1 MFFRILGESF
11 RRNPARKWLEG
22 AALTLGMAIATAALV
37 VVLDVSDRMAREF
50 RQLGANLVVTPKTD
64 TLALEI
70 GGVDYRPVEEGAYLE
85 ENDLGKL
92 RMIFWRLNI
101 VGFSPFLETQ
111 AELEHGGNRIATTL
125 VGTWVARD
133 VAVPDG
139 TTFTTG
145 VLKTHPWWRVEGAW
159 FHEAAAAS
167 GSVSRAEVVVG
178 ASLASRAGVRPGD
191 EILLRA
197 ASGEER
203 LHVSG
208 ILSTGGAE
216 EQAVIAPLA
225 FVQTLTGRPG
235 KFRRLLVSAL
245 TVPADDFSQRDPGTM
260 TPAEYDRWF
269 CTPYIFAIALQ
280 IRQALPGGE
289 VRVIRQVAETEG
301 RVLGRL
307 SALLWL
313 VSAAALIAAALVIG
327 STCATTVL
335 ERRREIGLMKALGA
349 GRRRIV
355 SLFLAEQLVVALFGG
370 LLGFA
375 AGQGLGY
382 VVGRIVFGL
391 PATGRLVLL
400 PLVLVLA
407 LVVALAGSLWPLGRL
422 ARLDAAPVLRGE

>member
-11 RRNPARKWLEG
+11 RRNPARKWLQG

-50 RQLGANLVVTPKTD
+50 RRLGANLVVSPKTD
-64 TLALEI
+64 TLPLEI
-70 GGVDYRPVEEGAYLE
+70 AGVDYRPVAEGTYLE
-85 ENDLGKL
+85 EKDLGKL

-111 AELEHGGNRIATTL
+111 AELERGENQFATTL
-125 VGTWVARD
+125 VGTWAAHD
-133 VAVPDG
+133 VPVPDG

-145 VLKTHPWWRVEGAW
+145 VLNTHPWWKVEGAW
-159 FHEAAAAS
+159 FREASAAGNSAL
-167 GSVSRAEVVVG
+167 GAEAVVG
-178 ASLASRAGVRPGD
+178 ASLASRAGIHPGD

-197 ASGEER
+197 AGDELR

-216 EQAVIAPLA
+216 EQAVVAPLA
-225 FVQTLTGRPG
+225 VVQNLTRHPG
-235 KFRRLLVSAL
+235 EFRRLLVSAL
-245 TVPADDFSQRDPGTM
+245 TLPEDAFAQRDPATLS
-260 TPAEYDRWF
+260 PAEYDRWF
-269 CTPYIFAIALQ
+269 CTPYISSIALQ
-280 IRQALPGGE
+280 IRQALPGAE

-349 GRRRIV
+349 SRRRIV
-355 SLFLAEQLVVALFGG
+355 SLFLAEQLAVALIGG
-370 LLGFA
+370 LLGYA

-382 VVGRIVFGL
+382 VVGRIVFGV

-400 PLVLVLA
+400 PLALMLA
-407 LVVALAGSLWPLGRL
+407 LAVSLAGSLWPLERV
-422 ARLDAAPVLRGE
+422 ARLEAAPVLRGE